1 MIIELPQVGESV
13 TEGTIT
19 QWLKRVG
26 DRVEKYDALVEV
38 LTDKVSME
46 VPSPVAGVITELLAE
61 EGQTLPMG
69 APIAAIQTSDVVDAP
84 SPLPAQPAQD
94 KPATQDAPDAPETAP
109 SDAPETAPSD
119 APETAPSDAIGR
131 TGVLLK
137 DVAPVGP
144 TGSGA
149 TESRAAPNTAP
160 AQAGAQAATPE
171 PAPAQST
178 PPADRRRR
186 YSPAVMRLAEQH
198 GVDLAQVSGTGM
210 GGRITRKDVLAY
222 IDAAEHQ
229 QSQAPQSTPEI
240 AAQPQP
246 TPDTAAPQPAAAA
259 ADEERVPLTPV
270 RRMIAANM
278 TRSATEIP
286 AAWSITEV
294 DVSGLVRRRDAVK
307 DEFLQREGYPIT
319 YLHFIVKAVAAS
331 LKENPLLNSSWDGD
345 AILLKKRINI
355 GIAVAAPDGLVV
367 PVIHDAD
374 ALSVS
379 GIARCAAALTQRARQ
394 GNLSVNEVHGGTFT
408 LNNTGALGSVASQ
421 PIINHPQAAILT
433 TEAIVKRPVVT
444 GDAIA
449 IRSMMNICLT
459 FDHRI
464 MDGAEAS
471 AFATAV
477 KRRLEAIGDEAVIY

>member
-26 DRVEKYDALVEV
+26 DRVEKYDVIAEI

-46 VPSPVAGVITELLAE
+46 LPAPAAGVLTEILVE
-61 EGQTLPMG
+61 EGQTVPMG
-69 APIAAIQTSDVVDAP
+69 APIAALRTESEAETDPHPVDRHPAAATAQ
-84 SPLPAQPAQD
+84 SPQSESID
-94 KPATQDAPDAPETAP
+94 
-109 SDAPETAPSD
+109 
-119 APETAPSDAIGR
+119 R

-149 TESRAAPNTAP
+149 LESAAAS
-160 AQAGAQAATPE
+160 QAAETPTSAAK
-171 PAPAQST
+171 PVG
-178 PPADRRRR
+178 RRRR
-186 YSPAVMRLAEQH
+186 YSPAVTRLAEQH
-198 GVDLAQVSGTGM
+198 GVDLTQVSGSGIN
-210 GGRITRKDVLAY
+210 GRITRKDVLAF
-222 IDAAEHQ
+222 IEPQ
-229 QSQAPQSTPEI
+229 TAPL
-240 AAQPQP
+240 A
-246 TPDTAAPQPAAAA
+246 AAPAMDPAADTPIATPAIADTTAVPLAA
-259 ADEERVPLTPV
+259 APTQSAPAGSADEERVPLSAV

-278 TRSATEIP
+278 ARSASEIP

-294 DVSGLVRRRDAVK
+294 DVSGLVRRREAVK
-307 DEFLQREGYPIT
+307 DAFREREGVNIT
-319 YLHFIVKAVAAS
+319 YLAFVVKAVAQS

-345 AILLKKRINI
+345 AVLLKKRVNI

-367 PVIHDAD
+367 PVIRDAD
-374 ALSVS
+374 TLSVA
-379 GIARCAAALTQRARQ
+379 GIAKRVADLTARARQ
-394 GNLSVNEVHGGTFT
+394 GSLSVDDVQFGTFT

-433 TEAIVKRPVVT
+433 TEAIVKRPVVV

-449 IRSMMNICLT
+449 IRAMMNICLT

-471 AFATAV
+471 AFTNAV
-477 KRRLEAIGDEAVIY
+477 KRRLEAIADDTGIY

>member
-69 APIAAIQTSDVVDAP
+69 APIAAIQTSEVADAP
-84 SPLPAQPAQD
+84 PHPPAQIAPTH
-94 KPATQDAPDAPETAP
+94 PNQDAPASP
-109 SDAPETAPSD
+109 SDAPETS
-119 APETAPSDAIGR
+119 PSDAIGR

-149 TESRAAPNTAP
+149 TESRAAPQP
-160 AQAGAQAATPE
+160 AQDATQAVTQAAAPE
-171 PAPAQST
+171 PSQDA

-198 GVDLAQVSGTGM
+198 GVDLAQVGGTGM

-222 IDAAEHQ
+222 IDAAEQ
-229 QSQAPQSTPEI
+229 QPQTPQSTPDI

-246 TPDTAAPQPAAAA
+246 TPDTAAPQPAASAA
-259 ADEERVPLTPV
+259 AEERVPLTPI

-294 DVSGLVRRRDAVK
+294 DVSGLVRRRDAIK
-307 DEFLQREGYPIT
+307 DEFLRREGYPIT

-345 AILLKKRINI
+345 AILLKKRVNI

-374 ALSVS
+374 ALSVA
-379 GIARCAAALTQRARQ
+379 GIARRAAALTQRARQ
-394 GNLSVNEVHGGTFT
+394 GNLSLDDVHGGTFT

-449 IRSMMNICLT
+449 IRSIMNICLT

-477 KRRLEAIGDEAVIY
+477 KRRLETVGDEAVIY

>member
-19 QWLKRVG
+19 RWLKRVG
-26 DRVEKYDALVEV
+26 DRVEKYDVVAEI

-46 VPSPVAGVITELLAE
+46 LPAPAAGVLTEILVE
-61 EGQTLPMG
+61 EAQTVPMG
-69 APIAAIQTSDVVDAP
+69 APIAALRTDSEAATDSQIVDRQPAAA
-84 SPLPAQPAQD
+84 SAQPPQAESID
-94 KPATQDAPDAPETAP
+94 
-109 SDAPETAPSD
+109 
-119 APETAPSDAIGR
+119 R

-149 TESRAAPNTAP
+149 LESVVAP
-160 AQAGAQAATPE
+160 QAADTPTAAAK
-171 PAPAQST
+171 PGG
-178 PPADRRRR
+178 RRRR
-186 YSPAVMRLAEQH
+186 YSPAVTRLAEQR
-198 GVDLAQVSGTGM
+198 GVDLAQVSGTGIN
-210 GGRITRKDVLAY
+210 GRITRKDVLAF
-222 IDAAEHQ
+222 IEAA
-229 QSQAPQSTPEI
+229 P
-240 AAQPQP
+240 AAQTQTAQVDADPAISP
-246 TPDTAAPQPAAAA
+246 AVDTPAAAPIVA
-259 ADEERVPLTPV
+259 DATSAVSAARTQVAPAGGADEERVPLSAV

-278 TRSATEIP
+278 VRSTSEIP

-294 DVSGLVRRRDAVK
+294 DASGLVRRREAVK
-307 DEFLQREGYPIT
+307 DAFRQREGVNIT
-319 YLHFIVKAVAAS
+319 YLAFVVKAVAQS

-345 AILLKKRINI
+345 AILLKKRVNI

-367 PVIHDAD
+367 PVIRDAD
-374 ALSVS
+374 TLSVA
-379 GIARCAAALTQRARQ
+379 GIAKRVADLTARARQ
-394 GNLSVNEVHGGTFT
+394 GRLSVDDVQFCTFT

-433 TEAIVKRPVVT
+433 TEAIVKRPVVV

-471 AFATAV
+471 AFANAV
-477 KRRLEAIGDEAVIY
+477 KSRIEAIGDDTGIY

>member
-19 QWLKRVG
+19 QWIKQVG
-26 DRVEKYDALVEV
+26 DRVEKYDVIAEV

-46 VPSPVAGVITELLAE
+46 LPAPTAGVLTEILVE
-61 EGQTLPMG
+61 EGQTVPMG
-69 APIAAIQTSDVVDAP
+69 APIAAIRTESEAETDSPPVDLQPTVASDQPPP
-84 SPLPAQPAQD
+84 SENID
-94 KPATQDAPDAPETAP
+94 
-109 SDAPETAPSD
+109 
-119 APETAPSDAIGR
+119 R

-149 TESRAAPNTAP
+149 IESAAAS
-160 AQAGAQAATPE
+160 QAAE
-171 PAPAQST
+171 S
-178 PPADRRRR
+178 PPSVAKPDGKRRR
-186 YSPAVMRLAEQH
+186 YSPAVTRLAEQH
-198 GVDLAQVSGTGM
+198 GVDLTLVSGSGIN
-210 GGRITRKDVLAY
+210 GRITRKDVLAF
-222 IDAAEHQ
+222 IE
-229 QSQAPQSTPEI
+229 TT
-240 AAQPQP
+240 AQPQA
-246 TPDTAAPQPAAAA
+246 TPAVDTSMAMPADVDTTAVSPAASQTQSAPA
-259 ADEERVPLTPV
+259 GSADEERMPLSAV

-278 TRSATEIP
+278 VRSASEIP

-294 DVSGLVRRRDAVK
+294 DVSGLVRRREAVK
-307 DEFLQREGYPIT
+307 DAFRQREGVNIT
-319 YLHFIVKAVAAS
+319 YLAFVVKAVAQS

-345 AILLKKRINI
+345 AILLKKRVNI

-367 PVIHDAD
+367 PVIRDAD
-374 ALSVS
+374 TLSVA
-379 GIARCAAALTQRARQ
+379 GIAKRMADLTQRARQ
-394 GNLSVNEVHGGTFT
+394 GRLSVDDVQFGTFT

-433 TEAIVKRPVVT
+433 TEAIVKRPVVV

-471 AFATAV
+471 AFTNAV
-477 KRRLEAIGDEAVIY
+477 KRRLEAIADDAGIY

>member
-69 APIAAIQTSDVVDAP
+69 APIAAIQTSAAADAP
-84 SPLPAQPAQD
+84 HHPPAQPA
-94 KPATQDAPDAPETAP
+94 PAAPSAPPSTP
-109 SDAPETAPSD
+109 SDAP
-119 APETAPSDAIGR
+119 GR

-149 TESRAAPNTAP
+149 IESRAAPETPQAVAPGRPQDTAP
-160 AQAGAQAATPE
+160 KLTPAVAQDAA
-171 PAPAQST
+171 
-178 PPADRRRR
+178 PADRRRR
-186 YSPAVMRLAEQH
+186 YSPAVMRLAQQH
-198 GVDLAQVSGTGM
+198 SVDLAQVGGTGM

-222 IDAAEHQ
+222 IDAAEQ
-229 QSQAPQSTPEI
+229 QQPAPE
-240 AAQPQP
+240 AATP
-246 TPDTAAPQPAAAA
+246 TPAATTTTLDTR

-294 DVSGLVRRRDAVK
+294 DVSGLARRRAAVK
-307 DEFLQREGYPIT
+307 DAFLRREGYPIT

-345 AILLKKRINI
+345 AILLKKRVNI

-367 PVIHDAD
+367 PVIRDAD
-374 ALSVS
+374 ALSVA
-379 GIARCAAALTQRARQ
+379 GIASRAADLTQRARQ
-394 GNLSVNEVHGGTFT
+394 GKLSVADVRGGTFT

-464 MDGAEAS
+464 MDGSEAS

-477 KRRLEAIGDEAVIY
+477 KRRLEAIDDDAVIY

>member
-19 QWLKRVG
+19 QWLKQVG
-26 DRVEKYDALVEV
+26 DRVEKYDVIAEI

-46 VPSPVAGVITELLAE
+46 LPAPTAGVLTEILVD
-61 EGQTLPMG
+61 EGQTVPMG
-69 APIAAIQTSDVVDAP
+69 APIAAIRTESESETDSHPVERQPTVASDQPPP
-84 SPLPAQPAQD
+84 SENID
-94 KPATQDAPDAPETAP
+94 
-109 SDAPETAPSD
+109 
-119 APETAPSDAIGR
+119 R

-149 TESRAAPNTAP
+149 IESAAAS
-160 AQAGAQAATPE
+160 QAVE
-171 PAPAQST
+171 PP
-178 PPADRRRR
+178 PPAGKRRR
-186 YSPAVMRLAEQH
+186 YSPAVTRLAEQN
-198 GVDLAQVSGTGM
+198 GVDLTQVSGSGIN
-210 GGRITRKDVLAY
+210 GRITRKDVLAF
-222 IDAAEHQ
+222 IE
-229 QSQAPQSTPEI
+229 T
-240 AAQPQP
+240 AAQAQVAPAADTP
-246 TPDTAAPQPAAAA
+246 TAPPAVADSTAVSPAAAQTQA
-259 ADEERVPLTPV
+259 TPAGSADEEHVPLSAV

-278 TRSATEIP
+278 ARSASEIP

-294 DVSGLVRRRDAVK
+294 DVSGLVRQREAVK
-307 DEFLQREGYPIT
+307 DAFRQREGVNIT
-319 YLHFIVKAVAAS
+319 YLAFVVKAVAQS

-345 AILLKKRINI
+345 AILLKKRVNI

-367 PVIHDAD
+367 PVIRDAD
-374 ALSVS
+374 TLSVA
-379 GIARCAAALTQRARQ
+379 GIAKRVADLTQRARQ
-394 GNLSVNEVHGGTFT
+394 GRLSVDDVQFGTFT

-433 TEAIVKRPVVT
+433 TESIVKRPMVV

-471 AFATAV
+471 AFTNAV
-477 KRRLEAIGDEAVIY
+477 KHRIEAIADDTGIY

>member
-84 SPLPAQPAQD
+84 HQPPAQPAQD
-94 KPATQDAPDAPETAP
+94 APAAP
-109 SDAPETAPSD
+109 SDAPEI
-119 APETAPSDAIGR
+119 APSDAIGR

-149 TESRAAPNTAP
+149 TESRAAPEP
-160 AQAGAQAATPE
+160 AQAVAQDATPE
-171 PAPAQST
+171 PAPEIPQAT

-198 GVDLAQVSGTGM
+198 GVDLAQVVGTGM

-222 IDAAEHQ
+222 IDASEQ
-229 QSQAPQSTPEI
+229 RSQAPQSKPEI

-246 TPDTAAPQPAAAA
+246 TPDTTAPQPAAHA
-259 ADEERVPLTPV
+259 ADEERVPLTPI

-294 DVSGLVRRRDAVK
+294 DVSGLVRRRAAVK

-374 ALSVS
+374 ALSVA
-379 GIARCAAALTQRARQ
+379 GIARRAAALTQRARQ
-394 GNLSVNEVHGGTFT
+394 GKLSVNDVHGGTFT
-408 LNNTGALGSVASQ
+408 LNNTGALGSIASQ

-444 GDAIA
+444 DDAIA

-477 KRRLEAIGDEAVIY
+477 KRRLEGIGEEAVIY